1 MPVVLRMRSPG
12 WKIHSTPIRLAE
24 IKYSDT
30 SSAGKDVEIQ
40 EITHAL
46 LVGMY
51 EWYNHSRKQFD
62 GFLYNSTCNHH
73 QTQQLHSWAF
83 NQEKWK
89 CMFLH
94 NLGTNIQR
102 SFIHNNPKLEIT
114 QTSTNRWMG
123 KQAMTSL
130 GRGERSNKM
139 DSTHTGG
146 EVDAYQKYYTECNKP
161 NLKAYSVQDS
171 SLSMEAFQWLPVVGG
186 RGEGTDKGEDFAGK
200 MFYLDCSVILAT
212 PYGTVP

>member
-114 QTSTNRWMG
+114 QISFDVWMIKPTMLLLKG
-123 KQAMTSL
+123 CCCEAMCYTGIHDL
-130 GRGERSNKM
+130 WRRGFRPGTRDQVWPLELF
-139 DSTHTGG
+139 
-146 EVDAYQKYYTECNKP
+146 V
-161 NLKAYSVQDS
+161 
-171 SLSMEAFQWLPVVGG
+171 WLNFVKV
-186 RGEGTDKGEDFAGK
+186 
-200 MFYLDCSVILAT
+200 
-212 PYGTVP
+212 